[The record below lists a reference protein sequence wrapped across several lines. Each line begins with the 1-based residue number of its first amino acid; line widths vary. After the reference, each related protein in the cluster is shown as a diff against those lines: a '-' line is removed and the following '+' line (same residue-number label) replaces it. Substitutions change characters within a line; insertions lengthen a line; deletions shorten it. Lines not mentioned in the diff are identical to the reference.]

1 LYETLKSSQNNS
13 SSNQI
18 SKALSSKISKME
30 IKSHENAINH
40 EQAITKR
47 MSDSEIS
54 SAEKDLP
61 SFNRKRSHS
70 DNISLLPSNLDVL
83 SQQRVP
89 SKFQEY
95 FLPPTFPKAKRPTMI
110 TASDLK
116 YNPVLPSKLSS
127 FSSSNKII
135 SNNCPPPLKITREKT
150 SDDCSNFKSDEANM
164 QQIKSRTRT
173 RTLTQLNT
181 RQSIGSCLSNL
192 LSLNIKDQN
201 GNISI
206 DSENS
211 DSSLFY
217 RT

>member
-1 LYETLKSSQNNS
+1 
-13 SSNQI
+13 
-18 SKALSSKISKME
+18 ME

-40 EQAITKR
+40 EPAVTKR
-47 MSDSEIS
+47 MRSDSEIS
-54 SAEKDLP
+54 SAEKDFS
-61 SFNRKRSHS
+61 SFSRKRSHS

-83 SQQRVP
+83 SQQKVP
-89 SKFQEY
+89 SKFHEY
-95 FLPPTFPKAKRPTMI
+95 FLPPPTLPKAKRTATI

-127 FSSSNKII
+127 FSSNNKII
-135 SNNCPPPLKITREKT
+135 SNNCPPPLKITREKA
-150 SDDCSNFKSDEANM
+150 SDDCSNFKSDEANI
-164 QQIKSRTRT
+164 QQAKSRTRT

-192 LSLNIKDQN
+192 LSLNIKDPN
-201 GNISI
+201 GNISNN
-206 DSENS
+206 SENS